1 MGSSFKSVARRVV
14 MVAFSNLICLPAF
27 GAVYTLAD
35 VGTPD
40 AVALSSNGIILTK
53 TSIIKG
59 GISTPLGLPAGAPY
73 YTPTGINASGQVVG
87 YGGTYEFHYGSN
99 NYLLSNGVFTNLGS
113 QSDAL
118 NPKAPARVSINNV
131 GVITGLFNGSPAL
144 RIGNTVTTINSSITP
159 MAINNANLIAGQAG
173 YIALDTLSTTIHAS
187 VYDGVATIRLG
198 DTHPFYGQSIATAIN
213 DTGHVAGY
221 VYGNFKLSGFP
232 YVQPEAAL
240 WINGVITLLGTLT
253 PSPFIIQG
261 PITEAHAINNLD
273 QVVGVAAQGPE
284 IGGGGPH
291 IPAAFLYS
299 NGILSD
305 LNTLIPAGTGFTLQ
319 DAVGINDAGLIL
331 VNGVDGN
338 NQPHS
343 FLLTPT
349 PEPATLSLLTLT
361 SVGLLSRR
369 RNRQ

>member
-27 GAVYTLAD
+27 GAVYTMAD
-35 VGTPD
+35 LGSPN
-40 AVALSSNGIILTK
+40 AVALSSTGIVLTK
-53 TSIIKG
+53 TSVIKA
-59 GISTPLGLPAGAPY
+59 GITTPLGIPAGALNF
-73 YTPTGINASGQVVG
+73 TPTGINASGQVVG
-87 YGGTYEFHYGSN
+87 IGSVN
-99 NYLLSNGVFTNLGS
+99 ATSSDPHNYLLNNGAFTDLGTQGGNQAS
-113 QSDAL
+113 VRL
-118 NPKAPARVSINNV
+118 SINDA
-131 GVITGLFNGSPAL
+131 GVIVGRFNDSPAI
-144 RIGNTVTTINSSITP
+144 RIGNTVTNIGNPNFTP
-159 MAINNANLIAGQAG
+159 LAINNTNVIAGRANYNSDVVPFG
-173 YIALDTLSTTIHAS
+173 YETHATI
-187 VYDGVATIRLG
+187 YDGVATIRLG
-198 DTHPFYGQSIATAIN
+198 DTYPFYGESIATAIN

-221 VYGNFKLSGFP
+221 VYGSFKLSGFP

-240 WINGVITLLGTLT
+240 WINGVITPLGTLT

-273 QVVGVAAQGPE
+273 QVVGVGARGPE

-291 IPAAFLYS
+291 IPAAFLFS

-319 DAVGINDAGLIL
+319 DAVGINDSGLIL
-331 VNGVDGN
+331 VNGIDGN
-338 NQPHS
+338 GQPHS

-361 SVGLLSRR
+361 TLGLLSRR